1 MNGPQIRTS
10 WRFPNDSLLE
20 KIKETH
26 CHFLFSF
33 DSLSKL
39 KHLSFKEGIKL
50 IENREIQRGNNY
62 VNVTA
67 INKAMNRGLLN
78 LQPHNSVES
87 ANGAL

>member
-20 KIKETH
+20 EIRETY
-26 CHFLFSF
+26 CHFLFSL

-50 IENREIQRGNNY
+50 IENGDIER
-62 VNVTA
+62 
-67 INKAMNRGLLN
+67 
-78 LQPHNSVES
+78 
-87 ANGAL
+87 